1 MLNHQ
6 QIKNQFESL
15 TTLQAIQNQAYQ
27 MLVQGLAKTDFSMRE
42 WGILVYLE
50 QHGQATASELSDA
63 FTVTRTLISRNT
75 WRLIQDNLIQSQ
87 VNPNDRRVVWLS
99 LTVNGQERVQEGV
112 RQVQENL
119 KTFNQ
124 SHDLEKLTKQ
134 VETLSQQLADRK
146 SVV

>member
-1 MLNHQ
+1 MLNHRQ
-6 QIKNQFESL
+6 TKNQFESL

-87 VNPNDRRVVWLS
+87 VNQTDRRIMR
-99 LTVNGQERVQEGV
+99 LTLTINGQKTVQKSV
-112 RQVQENL
+112 RQVQANL
-119 KTFNQ
+119 KESNQ
-124 SHDLEKLTKQ
+124 SYNLNKLTKQ
-134 VETLSQQLADRK
+134 VETLSQQLAK
-146 SVV
+146 IN

>member
-1 MLNHQ
+1 MLNHR

-50 QHGQATASELSDA
+50 QHGQATASELADA

-134 VETLSQQLADRK
+134 VETLSQQLAK
-146 SVV
+146 IN

>member
-1 MLNHQ
+1 MLNHR
-6 QIKNQFESL
+6 QIKDQFESL

-124 SHDLEKLTKQ
+124 SHDLEK
-134 VETLSQQLADRK
+134 
-146 SVV
+146 

>member
-1 MLNHQ
+1 MLNHR

-87 VNPNDRRVVWLS
+87 VNPNDRRIVWLS

-112 RQVQENL
+112 RQVQANL
-119 KTFNQ
+119 KAFNQ
-124 SHDLEKLTKQ
+124 SHNLEKLAKY
-134 VETLSQQLADRK
+134 VEALSQQLARIN
-146 SVV
+146 

>member
-1 MLNHQ
+1 MLNQQ
-6 QIKNQFESL
+6 QIKDQFESL

-27 MLVQGLAKTDFSMRE
+27 MLVQGLAKTGFSMRE

-50 QHGQATASELSDA
+50 QHGQATASELADA
-63 FTVTRTLISRNT
+63 FTVTSTLISRNT

-87 VNPNDRRVVWLS
+87 VNPNDRRIVWLS

-134 VETLSQQLADRK
+134 VETLSQQLAK
-146 SVV
+146 IN

>member
-1 MLNHQ
+1 MLNHR

-87 VNPNDRRVVWLS
+87 VNPNDRRIVWLS

-134 VETLSQQLADRK
+134 VETLSQQLAK
-146 SVV
+146 IN

>member
-1 MLNHQ
+1 MLNHRQ
-6 QIKNQFESL
+6 TKNQFESL

-50 QHGQATASELSDA
+50 QYGQATASELSDA

-87 VNPNDRRVVWLS
+87 VNQTDRRIVR
-99 LTVNGQERVQEGV
+99 LTLTTNGQETVQRSV

-134 VETLSQQLADRK
+134 VETLSQQLAK
-146 SVV
+146 IN

>member
-1 MLNHQ
+1 MLNHRQ
-6 QIKNQFESL
+6 TKNQFESL

-87 VNPNDRRVVWLS
+87 VNQTDRRIMR
-99 LTVNGQERVQEGV
+99 LTLTINGQKTVQKSV
-112 RQVQENL
+112 RQVQANL
-119 KTFNQ
+119 KESNQ
-124 SHDLEKLTKQ
+124 SYNLNKLTK
-134 VETLSQQLADRK
+134 
-146 SVV
+146 

>member
-1 MLNHQ
+1 MLNHRQ
-6 QIKNQFESL
+6 TKNQFESL

-27 MLVQGLAKTDFSMRE
+27 MLVQGLAKTDFSMCE

-87 VNPNDRRVVWLS
+87 VNQTDRRIMR
-99 LTVNGQERVQEGV
+99 LTLTINGQETVQKRVM
-112 RQVQENL
+112 
-119 KTFNQ
+119 
-124 SHDLEKLTKQ
+124 
-134 VETLSQQLADRK
+134 
-146 SVV
+146 SV

>member
-1 MLNHQ
+1 MLNHR

-50 QHGQATASELSDA
+50 QHGQATASELADA

-87 VNPNDRRVVWLS
+87 VNPNDRRIVWLS

-112 RQVQENL
+112 RQVQANL
-119 KTFNQ
+119 KAFNQ
-124 SHDLEKLTKQ
+124 SHNLEKLTKQ
-134 VETLSQQLADRK
+134 VEALLQQLARIN
-146 SVV
+146 

>member
-1 MLNHQ
+1 MLNQQ

-87 VNPNDRRVVWLS
+87 VNPNDRRIVWLS

-112 RQVQENL
+112 RQVQANL
-119 KTFNQ
+119 KAFNQ

-134 VETLSQQLADRK
+134 VETLSQQLARIN
-146 SVV
+146 

>member
-1 MLNHQ
+1 MLNHRQ
-6 QIKNQFESL
+6 TKNQFDSL
-15 TTLQAIQNQAYQ
+15 TTLQAIQNQEYQ

-87 VNPNDRRVVWLS
+87 VNQTDRRIVR
-99 LTVNGQERVQEGV
+99 LTLTTNSQETVQRSV

-134 VETLSQQLADRK
+134 VETLSQQLAK
-146 SVV
+146 IN